1 MDYNSVLQ
9 TLVVASSTVRGDQQQ
24 AAEEQLKKWESEKGF
39 YYTLQSIYINQELS
53 LQIRWLAVI
62 CLKNG
67 VEKYWRSTRINSIT
81 KEEKVEIRKRLF
93 DTLDESNNQ
102 LCIQNAHLTSRICRL
117 DFPVEW
123 PTLFEDLVTIMES
136 CDTSSSQSIVRLN
149 NLMIILNQILKILAS
164 VRIGKA
170 RVMMQ
175 AKAPIVLPHLMKF
188 YTFFFNQWYGNNY
201 DLSLMEVGYI
211 TLKVIRRMVVD
222 GYAHPN
228 RDKYVQ
234 EFMEVSLQHFQKM
247 LVAHKQN
254 ELALLERYIKCYV
267 KLFHNLVSAN
277 TCAFVLMS
285 SSKHILLTLLS
296 LLSQEAEPIY
306 ALDNETDFWEK
317 IATKSFIIMKI
328 ITNYTFNEKTSLIKQ
343 RDDKTEIIQSIEYM
357 KTNFFNT
364 ELVESLLELITG
376 YYLRLRPID
385 LESWNED
392 PEEWFN
398 EESNVNYEFQVR
410 KAAENYFQDLS
421 IFFNQYISKYI
432 MDKVNN
438 LNNPSLSVI
447 EKDATLAIFQLSSH
461 SIKEEC
467 NFNQLLTDYFI
478 PQGLSGNDLI
488 KRRIC
493 LIINEWVDE
502 KTNSQVR
509 IQIYEFLVEIFSAST
524 IVKLTSVQTLKNLI
538 DDWEFRKRDLQPF
551 TTTIIRNFLELIN
564 SLSTIECKNFVLNAF
579 SIVIE
584 RNTPLLE
591 ESILVEI
598 ARVVPVL
605 WGNFNNSNETI
616 IKNSL
621 LRILKD
627 LVIALNKGSSLIHDM
642 VLPLI
647 PICCN
652 PNSEYYTLLCE
663 DGLELWSAL
672 MKTTSQIVLADD
684 AMFDML
690 INALLVFTE
699 ILPLV
704 LTIIRSYTLIDVQ
717 ILETPKGM
725 KILEILAGYLKT
737 MRDDAVS
744 LTSSIVEVGIMQKSE
759 KSAFYSNLFNSKL
772 IHEIAEYLIGDT
784 DSAYCEVKLSLPLL
798 RLFLDNSQAFLA
810 NIPGIKLYA
819 LMNNL
824 IKFGRNS
831 YDPKIRKL
839 YVLGLYSLLKQEY
852 LQNGQTLSNIEY
864 ELSQMDSIR
873 AVSSVLLSFVKPVV
887 DLGITFIEE
896 IREDASGDMKAY
908 HKSSSY
914 DDDELKAIEPQ
925 SDVEEDNEYY
935 LETLVPPNAER
946 ERYTALLKQ
955 DPVRNIPIRDF
966 IRNIMGA
973 IFPIIGNLL
982 DSNDLEELQRL

>member
-9 TLVVASSTVRGDQQQ
+9 TLVVASSTVRGAQQQ

-211 TLKVIRRMVVD
+211 TLKVIRRLVVD

-364 ELVESLLELITG
+364 ELVES
-376 YYLRLRPID
+376 
-385 LESWNED
+385 
-392 PEEWFN
+392 
-398 EESNVNYEFQVR
+398 
-410 KAAENYFQDLS
+410 
-421 IFFNQYISKYI
+421 
-432 MDKVNN
+432 
-438 LNNPSLSVI
+438 
-447 EKDATLAIFQLSSH
+447 
-461 SIKEEC
+461 
-467 NFNQLLTDYFI
+467 
-478 PQGLSGNDLI
+478 
-488 KRRIC
+488 
-493 LIINEWVDE
+493 
-502 KTNSQVR
+502 
-509 IQIYEFLVEIFSAST
+509 
-524 IVKLTSVQTLKNLI
+524 
-538 DDWEFRKRDLQPF
+538 
-551 TTTIIRNFLELIN
+551 
-564 SLSTIECKNFVLNAF
+564 
-579 SIVIE
+579 
-584 RNTPLLE
+584 
-591 ESILVEI
+591 
-598 ARVVPVL
+598 
-605 WGNFNNSNETI
+605 
-616 IKNSL
+616 
-621 LRILKD
+621 
-627 LVIALNKGSSLIHDM
+627 
-642 VLPLI
+642 
-647 PICCN
+647 
-652 PNSEYYTLLCE
+652 
-663 DGLELWSAL
+663 
-672 MKTTSQIVLADD
+672 
-684 AMFDML
+684 
-690 INALLVFTE
+690 
-699 ILPLV
+699 
-704 LTIIRSYTLIDVQ
+704 
-717 ILETPKGM
+717 
-725 KILEILAGYLKT
+725 
-737 MRDDAVS
+737 
-744 LTSSIVEVGIMQKSE
+744 
-759 KSAFYSNLFNSKL
+759 
-772 IHEIAEYLIGDT
+772 
-784 DSAYCEVKLSLPLL
+784 
-798 RLFLDNSQAFLA
+798 
-810 NIPGIKLYA
+810 
-819 LMNNL
+819 
-824 IKFGRNS
+824 
-831 YDPKIRKL
+831 
-839 YVLGLYSLLKQEY
+839 
-852 LQNGQTLSNIEY
+852 
-864 ELSQMDSIR
+864 
-873 AVSSVLLSFVKPVV
+873 
-887 DLGITFIEE
+887 
-896 IREDASGDMKAY
+896 
-908 HKSSSY
+908 
-914 DDDELKAIEPQ
+914 
-925 SDVEEDNEYY
+925 
-935 LETLVPPNAER
+935 
-946 ERYTALLKQ
+946 
-955 DPVRNIPIRDF
+955 
-966 IRNIMGA
+966 
-973 IFPIIGNLL
+973 
-982 DSNDLEELQRL
+982 